1 MDRLA
6 GSLELALDSPLRGV
20 EGRQR
25 PSTTNE
31 EEMLRPRERATDLDT
46 TVTSGPEKPLEIVSE
61 PGA

>member
-6 GSLELALDSPLRGV
+6 GSLELALDCPLSSL

-25 PSTTNE
+25 PAATNE

-46 TVTSGPEKPLEIVSE
+46 AVTSGSEKPLEIVTE